1 MTKIIG
7 LTGGIGSGKTTVAKQ
22 FIEAGIP
29 VYIADQE
36 AKKLLHQPEIISQIE
51 ATFGDS
57 VLEDNQIS
65 RAKLAQVVF
74 NHPEKL
80 ALLNSIIHPAVK
92 KHFQQWFNAH
102 QTFSF
107 VVREAAI
114 LFESGTYHDC
124 DYIISVIAPIEE
136 RISRVM
142 QRDQVDRTAV
152 LARINNQW
160 TDEQRIAK
168 SDFVIENVTPEN
180 TERQVKEILKKLSI
194 V

>member
-29 VYIADQE
+29 VYIADEQ

-57 VLEDNQIS
+57 VLDDNQIS

-92 KHFQQWFNAH
+92 KHFQQWLNEH
-102 QTFSF
+102 QAFPF

-114 LFESGTYHDC
+114 LFESGTYQDC
-124 DYIISVIAPIEE
+124 DLIISVIAPVEE
-136 RISRVM
+136 RITRVM
-142 QRDQVDRTAV
+142 QRDHVDRAAV
-152 LARINNQW
+152 LVRINNQW

>member
-22 FIEAGIP
+22 FTEAGIP
-29 VYIADQE
+29 VYIADEE
-36 AKKLLHQPEIISQIE
+36 AKKILYQPEIISQIE

-92 KHFQQWFNAH
+92 KHFQQWLNEH
-102 QTFSF
+102 QAFPF

-124 DYIISVIAPIEE
+124 DFIISVIAPVEE

-142 QRDQVDRTAV
+142 QRDQVDKTAV

-180 TERQVKEILKKLSI
+180 TKRQVEEILKKLTI
-194 V
+194 I

>member
-29 VYIADQE
+29 VYIADEQ

-51 ATFGDS
+51 TTFGDS
-57 VLEDNQIS
+57 VLDDNQIS

-74 NHPEKL
+74 NDSEKL

-92 KHFQQWFNAH
+92 KHFQHWLNEH
-102 QTFSF
+102 QAFPY

-124 DYIISVIAPIEE
+124 DFIISVIAPVEE

-142 QRDQVDRTAV
+142 QRDHVDRAAV
-152 LARINNQW
+152 LVRINNQW
-160 TDEQRIAK
+160 TDEQRISK
-168 SDFVIENVTPEN
+168 SDFVIENVTPQN